1 MRVPKYQLIQ
11 NDLKQQIVSGK
22 FENGDKFYTEAELS
36 KLYNVSS
43 ITVIRAMNELVK
55 DGYLIRQQGKGT
67 FVSRSRK
74 GKLVEFSDIEIF
86 PLKEDTVHVLEFS
99 KGNDLFYLEKLGLN
113 KDDFYFKIVRLR
125 HAKENPY
132 IVQESYIPER
142 FIMNPKAKPSHYKSL
157 YQRFKLDFNI
167 HMSEEPYTESN
178 EVCLPTPVDIA
189 DLLNIDKNQ
198 PTILQI
204 RTTRQNGT
212 DEILEYVETHKHWK
226 YFKIELSANNR

>member
-11 NDLKQQIVSGK
+11 NDLKKQIISGK
-22 FENGDKFYTEAELS
+22 FENGDKFYTESELS

-55 DGYLIRQQGKGT
+55 DGYLVRQQGKGT

-86 PLKEDTVHVLEFS
+86 PLKNESVTVISIE
-99 KGNDLFYLEKLGLN
+99 KGNDDFYLDKLGLDKN
-113 KDDFYFKIVRLR
+113 DFYYKIVRLR
-125 HAKENPY
+125 SVGSQPY
-132 IVQESYIPER
+132 LYQQSYIPER
-142 FIMNPKAKPSHYKSL
+142 YILTPNAKPSHFQSV

-167 HMSEEPYTESN
+167 HMSEEPFVETN
-178 EVCLPTPVDIA
+178 EIALPTPDHIA
-189 DLLNIDKNQ
+189 KALKLGEDE
-198 PTILQI
+198 PSILQI

-212 DEILEYVETHKHWK
+212 DEHLEYIESYKHWK
-226 YFKIELSANNR
+226 YFKFEISVNKR